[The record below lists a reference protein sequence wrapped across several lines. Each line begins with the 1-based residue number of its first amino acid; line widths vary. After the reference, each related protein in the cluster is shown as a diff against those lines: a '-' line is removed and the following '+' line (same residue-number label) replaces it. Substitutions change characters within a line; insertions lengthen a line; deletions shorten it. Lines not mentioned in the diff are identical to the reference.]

1 MHWILLILQVGLIMN
16 INNRLRNF
24 DKYRRNK
31 MRSIESALYKLFA
44 SRHDNDA
51 NLLKKDNVKK
61 ILIIRNNKRVGNV
74 LFLLPFVKEL
84 VIQYPNAKVDL
95 MINQ

>member
-1 MHWILLILQVGLIMN
+1 
-16 INNRLRNF
+16 
-24 DKYRRNK
+24 